1 VAKLH
6 LEIPVAAIAAALA
19 LAGCSGVAPTPIQPP
34 TFLALG
40 GYPPWTLNQSP
51 DGIALRWYP
60 DVTSRDA
67 ADRIAQIHCGSLNKS
82 AVLVSDAR
90 DGSVE
95 LAEYHCR

>member
-1 VAKLH
+1 M
-6 LEIPVAAIAAALA
+6 AALV
-19 LAGCSGVAPTPIQPP
+19 LVGCSGQEAPVEPP
-34 TFLALG
+34 PAVLAL

-51 DGIALRWYP
+51 AGIALRWYP
-60 DVTSRDA
+60 DATPRDA
-67 ADRIAQIHCGSLNKS
+67 ADRVAQIHCGSWNKS